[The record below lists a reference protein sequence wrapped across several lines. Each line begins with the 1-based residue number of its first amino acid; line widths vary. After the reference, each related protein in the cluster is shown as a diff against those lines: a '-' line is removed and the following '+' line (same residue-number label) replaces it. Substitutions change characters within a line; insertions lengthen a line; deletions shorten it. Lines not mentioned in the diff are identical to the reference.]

1 MAEPEATIADLVY
14 QYRVER
20 DWSRERL
27 AEEMRKPSSWLSQ
40 VERGEVVLTD
50 VTVLDRF
57 AKLLGAPLGE
67 FIQAALGGGPRVHG
81 IIVDESQRSNADEG
95 PDALHESIK
104 YELQRY
110 GVSDVLTLYAN
121 DDLGE
126 LMDSCSPAD
135 EVILIRSGRE
145 LIPSVVRLLTL
156 RSVRLPSHFIVWDPN
171 DNGRIAAAR
180 LACGDVL
187 QINCSDPRDFD
198 CELRKL
204 SSTRNLHQYT
214 VDELV
219 ANDAVRVGGSFAKSG
234 VQKYFR
240 KQAEGRGSVK
250 LGDEKR
256 FYGRLPEPLRRHY
269 PKLLFSHEEGDAVCI
284 GLDYVG
290 YPNLRDLLLNLRI
303 TPERAASVLRK
314 VLDYE
319 YNEVYLGHLT
329 ETPSTYVQDYHFS
342 RVWNRLGVT
351 IDLDPGFAPLIESRC
366 LQVNGRVIPNIP
378 AMLFELERSG
388 RAVAELA
395 PPGVSPY
402 IHGDLHLENILYDQ
416 ESDKFWL
423 VDPRGY
429 PACDIYYDIGK
440 LAHSYNGMY
449 DLLHEGR
456 HEVRHRVVNDTVVVD
471 LGFRSPYLVGLYRRL
486 KDSMQGVVEEV
497 LGADFDEMDLK
508 INFNEAMH
516 FCSDMPFHINAEAS
530 PNVAVA
536 IYATGALLLADVLGK
551 LSIDLPF
558 SSQFQHRGLS
568 RMNDV
573 NHDAWRLEG

>member
-1 MAEPEATIADLVY
+1 MAESESTIADLVY

-27 AEEMRKPSSWLSQ
+27 AQEMQKPSSWLSQ
-40 VERGEVVLTD
+40 VERGELVLTD

-57 AKLLGAPLGE
+57 AKLLGAPLDE
-67 FIQAALGGGPRVHG
+67 FIQAALGGSPCVHG
-81 IIVDESQRSNADEG
+81 LIVDESQRGSADEG
-95 PDALHESIK
+95 PDALHESIE

-110 GVSDVLTLYAN
+110 GVSDVTTLYAN
-121 DDLGE
+121 DDLAE
-126 LMDSCSPAD
+126 LMDACSPAD
-135 EVILIRSGRE
+135 EVIVIRSGRD
-145 LIPSVVRLLTL
+145 LTPSMVRLLTL
-156 RSVRLPSHFIVWDPN
+156 RSVRLPAHFIVWDPN

-180 LACGDVL
+180 LAHGDVMQL
-187 QINCSDPRDFD
+187 NFSNPCDFD
-198 CELRKL
+198 SELRKL
-204 SSTRNLHQYT
+204 SSARKLHQYT

-240 KQAEGRGSVK
+240 KRAEGRGSVK
-250 LGDEKR
+250 LGDERR
-256 FYGRLPEPLRRHY
+256 FYARLPEPLRRHY
-269 PKLLFSHEEGDAVCI
+269 PKLLFSHEEADAVCL

-303 TPERAASVLRK
+303 TPEQAASVLK
-314 VLDYE
+314 QVLEYE
-319 YNEVYLGHLT
+319 YNEVYLGYLT

-342 RVWNRLGVT
+342 RVWNRLGVSV
-351 IDLDPGFAPLIESRC
+351 DLDPGFGPLIESRR
-366 LQVNGRVIPNIP
+366 LQVNGRIVPNIP
-378 AMLFELERSG
+378 AMLFALERSG
-388 RAVAELA
+388 RADAELA

-440 LAHSYNGMY
+440 LAHSYNGLY

-456 HEVRHRVVNDTVVVD
+456 HEVRHRVVGDTAVVE

-486 KDSMQGVVEEV
+486 KYAMRGVIEAIVRGDV
-497 LGADFDEMDLK
+497 DEMDLK
-508 INFNEAMH
+508 ISFNEAMH
-516 FCSDMPFHINAEAS
+516 FCSDMPFHISPAAS

-536 IYATGALLLADVLGK
+536 IYATGALLLADVLEK
-551 LSIDLPF
+551 MSIDLPF
-558 SSQFQHRGLS
+558 TGEFHRRGLS
-568 RMNDV
+568 RMNEV
-573 NHDAWRLEG
+573 NHGAWRLEG